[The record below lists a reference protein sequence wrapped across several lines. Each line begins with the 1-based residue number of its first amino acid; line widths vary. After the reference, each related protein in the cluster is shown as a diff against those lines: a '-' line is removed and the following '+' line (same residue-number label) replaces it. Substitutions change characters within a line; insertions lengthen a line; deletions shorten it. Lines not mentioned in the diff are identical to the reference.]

1 MAKNKSGGDRVI
13 MSTIEENLNN
23 VLTRIDAAA
32 KRAGKNAKD
41 ITLIA
46 VTKTH
51 GADLINEAITLGVK
65 DIGENRPQEIRDKFD
80 DILPVRIHQIG
91 QLQTNKIKYI
101 IDKVSLI
108 HSVDSIKL
116 MSEIDKSAKKHNLVM
131 DILIQV
137 NISGEETKSGIAPHE
152 LDEVLKFTSECE
164 NIRVKG
170 LMTIAPKGEA
180 QEARVHFENMNEL
193 YLKYQQKTYKNV
205 SLEILSMGMSSDF
218 EVAIECGSNMVRV
231 GSAIFGKRHYAI

>member
-1 MAKNKSGGDRVI
+1 
-13 MSTIEENLNN
+13 MSKIKENLNN
-23 VLTRIDAAA
+23 VLTRIDSAA
-32 KRAGKNAKD
+32 KRVGKNAND

-51 GADLINEAITLGVK
+51 GADLINEAIALGVK

-101 IDKVSLI
+101 TDKVSLI

-116 MSEIDKSAKKHNLVM
+116 MSEIDKSAKKHNIVM

-137 NISGEETKSGIAPHE
+137 NISGEETKSGIAPEE
-152 LDEVLKFTSECE
+152 LDDILNFASECE

-180 QEARVHFENMNEL
+180 EEVRPHFKNMNEL
-193 YLKYQQKTYKNV
+193 YLKYQQKRYKNV

-218 EVAIECGSNMVRV
+218 EVAIECGANMVRV
-231 GSAIFGKRHYAI
+231 GSAIFGKREYAV

>member
-1 MAKNKSGGDRVI
+1 
-13 MSTIEENLNN
+13 MSEISKNLNN
-23 VLTRIDAAA
+23 VLERIDSAA
-32 KRAGKNAKD
+32 KRVGKSGED

-51 GADLINEAITLGVK
+51 SADVINEAISLGVG
-65 DIGENRPQEIRDKFD
+65 DIGENRPQEIRDKFGD
-80 DILPVRIHQIG
+80 LESVRIHQIG
-91 QLQTNKIKYI
+91 QLQSNKIKYI

-116 MSEIDKSAKKHNLVM
+116 MKEIDKSAKKHNLVM

-137 NISGEETKSGIAPHE
+137 NISGEETKSGIKPEE
-152 LDEVLKFTSECE
+152 LKTMLLCAGELE

-180 QEARVHFENMNEL
+180 QEISIHFKNMNEL
-193 YLKYQQKTYKNV
+193 YKKYQQKTYKNV
-205 SLEILSMGMSSDF
+205 SMEILSMGMSGDF
-218 EVAIECGSNMVRV
+218 ETAIECGANMVRV
-231 GSAIFGKRHYAI
+231 GSAIFGKRETIC

>member
-1 MAKNKSGGDRVI
+1 
-13 MSTIEENLNN
+13 MSTIKQNLNN
-23 VLTRIDAAA
+23 VLERIDSAA
-32 KRAGKNAKD
+32 KRVGKDGKD

-51 GADLINEAITLGVK
+51 GADLINEAIALGVK
-65 DIGENRPQEIRDKFD
+65 DIGENRPQEIRDKFN

-116 MSEIDKSAKKHNLVM
+116 MSEIDKSAKKHNLVK

-137 NISGEETKSGIAPHE
+137 NISGEETKSGIAPE
-152 LDEVLKFTSECE
+152 QLDDVLKFSSECE

-180 QEARVHFENMNEL
+180 EEVRVHFENMNEL
-193 YLKYQQKTYKNV
+193 YLKYKQKDYKNV
-205 SLEILSMGMSSDF
+205 SLELLSMGMSSDF
-218 EVAIECGSNMVRV
+218 EVAIECGANMVRV
-231 GSAIFGKRHYAI
+231 GSAIFGKREYNI

>member
-1 MAKNKSGGDRVI
+1 
-13 MSTIEENLNN
+13 MSKIKENLNN
-23 VLTRIDAAA
+23 VLERIDSAA
-32 KRAGKNAKD
+32 KRVGKNAND

-51 GADLINEAITLGVK
+51 GADLINEAIALGVK

-101 IDKVSLI
+101 TDKVSLI

-116 MSEIDKSAKKHNLVM
+116 MSEIDKSAKKHNIVM

-137 NISGEETKSGIAPHE
+137 NISGEETKSGIAPEE
-152 LDEVLKFTSECE
+152 LDDILNFASECE

-180 QEARVHFENMNEL
+180 EEVRPHFKNMNEL
-193 YLKYQQKTYKNV
+193 YLKYQQKRYKNV

-218 EVAIECGSNMVRV
+218 EVAIECGANMVRV
-231 GSAIFGKRHYAI
+231 GSAIFGKREYAV

>member
-1 MAKNKSGGDRVI
+1 
-13 MSTIEENLNN
+13 MSTIKKNLNS
-23 VLTRIDAAA
+23 VLERIDFAA
-32 KRAGKNAKD
+32 KRVGRDAKD

-46 VTKTH
+46 VTKTRH
-51 GADLINEAITLGVK
+51 ADVINQAIEMGVK
-65 DIGENRPQEIRDKFD
+65 DIGENRPQEIRDKFN

-116 MSEIDKSAKKHNLVM
+116 MGEIDKSAKKHNLIK

-137 NISGEETKSGIAPHE
+137 NISGEETKSGIAPEE
-152 LDEVLKFTSECE
+152 LDEVLKFSQECE

-180 QEARVHFENMNEL
+180 EDARCHFKNMSDLFESTKN
-193 YLKYQQKTYKNV
+193 KTYKNV
-205 SLEILSMGMSSDF
+205 SMEILSMGMSSDF

-231 GSAIFGKRHYAI
+231 GSAIFGKRDYDI